1 MKFIVLDDFSLWTT
15 YLLGLL
21 VLCSFLFA
29 GIMLLRSLLIA
40 SGNSPGSRTR
50 GRRGRQPWFFVIA
63 GALAVWFL
71 GSSMY
76 LRFHSVGIGPREIE
90 LIFFWPRPP
99 VSIGADDL
107 VDVKLLRAYRT
118 CGHMEITTRQELFRS
133 VNFKKCEGA
142 EEALK
147 EISPRIHAN
156 S

>member
-1 MKFIVLDDFSLWTT
+1 MKFIVLDDFPLWTT

-29 GIMLLRSLLIA
+29 GIMLLRSVLIA

-76 LRFHSVGIGPREIE
+76 LRFHSVGIVPREIE
-90 LIFFWPRPP
+90 LLFYCLRPA
-99 VSIGADDL
+99 VSVA
-107 VDVKLLRAYRT
+107 A
-118 CGHMEITTRQELFRS
+118 S
-133 VNFKKCEGA
+133 
-142 EEALK
+142 
-147 EISPRIHAN
+147 
-156 S
+156 